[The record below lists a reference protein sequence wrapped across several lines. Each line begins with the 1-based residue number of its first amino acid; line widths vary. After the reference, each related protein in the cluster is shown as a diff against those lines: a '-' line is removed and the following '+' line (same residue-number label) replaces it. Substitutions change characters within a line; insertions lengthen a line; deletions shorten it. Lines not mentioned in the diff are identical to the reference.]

1 MISQLVRSPFTR
13 LRSSMKSEG
22 LQRMIGSWDWVT
34 SAHLPVGLNIA
45 FAEQDVWK
53 ISLKRLVILNR
64 NLPIP
69 NLTFLI

>member
-45 FAEQDVWK
+45 FARAGCMEDQPQAAGY
-53 ISLKRLVILNR
+53 S
-64 NLPIP
+64 
-69 NLTFLI
+69 